1 MKVCLMLITSP
12 LQQWLR
18 ESASMLRYTYIDCVN
33 VRPRVLKYCSWRD
46 IGWRTQFQL
55 TQFLTYVIFFW
66 NIEIKTLFLKKGP
79 NFYLREWERLEI
91 KLEEEYCW
99 AITPEAERSCCG
111 RSVLQHIGVGILA
124 WLPFFTQDTS
134 PCTHS
139 NPNCAI
145 L

>member
-55 TQFLTYVIFFW
+55 
-66 NIEIKTLFLKKGP
+66 
-79 NFYLREWERLEI
+79 
-91 KLEEEYCW
+91 
-99 AITPEAERSCCG
+99 
-111 RSVLQHIGVGILA
+111 
-124 WLPFFTQDTS
+124 
-134 PCTHS
+134 
-139 NPNCAI
+139 
-145 L
+145 